1 MQQII
6 VCPRS
11 TNVHGYVYY
20 LSAVLSCIWL
30 KYFEQG
36 LSSLDM
42 SKKKSERAF
51 ATTEEKIDHSAP
63 GICLFQWYSI
73 MQMVICKLWH
83 QHPLYNSYIVHIYI
97 YIYTYSCLGCMVS
110 CRRSEESVASVC
122 LNCVLQ
128 TAGFN
133 GRFGCDPSVECSK
146 GILNNDMTW
155 WQFVII
161 FRVIPNGF

>member
-11 TNVHGYVYY
+11 TNVHGYAYY

-51 ATTEEKIDHSAP
+51 ATTAEK
-63 GICLFQWYSI
+63 
-73 MQMVICKLWH
+73 KLTIQH
-83 QHPLYNSYIVHIYI
+83 QEY
-97 YIYTYSCLGCMVS
+97 
-110 CRRSEESVASVC
+110 VC
-122 LNCVLQ
+122 FSD
-128 TAGFN
+128 T
-133 GRFGCDPSVECSK
+133 P
-146 GILNNDMTW
+146 
-155 WQFVII
+155 
-161 FRVIPNGF
+161 